1 MKTLTKI
8 ILVAITVFA
17 LLAFAEVT
25 KAIVV
30 EQVKLE
36 PLPIVVPVIE
46 IKAEL

>member
-8 ILVAITVFA
+8 ILAVIAMFA

-25 KAIVV
+25 KATVV

-36 PLPIVVPVIE
+36 PLPIVVSSFNSNS
-46 IKAEL
+46 